1 MKLEHLRFLIDP
13 SFLLM
18 FTHSHSHVATYVRVI
33 HVRFCVDNIP
43 KRIPMQKVL
52 HLQNNYLKNT
62 VGIVFQRAFESPRA
76 AAIPLRTLKLEGNM
90 IFADCLKAIAAAL
103 NNPLRRQACQFIQA
117 QAAMEARRLALGKQ
131 QTSFQQQQQPTQ
143 QHRLHSVTSSRRN
156 PSAAA
161 VASSKHILLQL
172 GFAKE
177 AEASQK
183 KRHDVI
189 SVGAWLPT
197 PETCGHE
204 EATTAPAPSRSSF
217 SVLRN
222 KYSSPDAKAKP
233 KALAWLRK
241 VPPKKSSSTN
251 GRPSSHP
258 GAKPSLLGNNSL
270 PVLTRIGFDL
280 FGDRKGEGQKG
291 NLVSRLQELDLLL
304 QKPPTKTE
312 YPLPYY
318 G

>member
-1 MKLEHLRFLIDP
+1 
-13 SFLLM
+13 
-18 FTHSHSHVATYVRVI
+18 
-33 HVRFCVDNIP
+33 
-43 KRIPMQKVL
+43 
-52 HLQNNYLKNT
+52 
-62 VGIVFQRAFESPRA
+62 
-76 AAIPLRTLKLEGNM
+76 M

-103 NNPLRRQACQFIQA
+103 NNPLRRQQCHFIQA

-131 QTSFQQQQQPTQ
+131 QTSFQQQQAA
-143 QHRLHSVTSSRRN
+143 QHPLHSVSSSRRN

-177 AEASQK
+177 TETSQK
-183 KRHDVI
+183 KIHDVI
-189 SVGAWLPT
+189 SVGAWSPT
-197 PETCGHE
+197 PETCAHE
-204 EATTAPAPSRSSF
+204 EATTAPAPSGSSF
-217 SVLRN
+217 SLLRN
-222 KYSSPDAKAKP
+222 RYSSPDAKAKP

-241 VPPKKSSSTN
+241 VPPKKISSTK

-258 GAKPSLLGNNSL
+258 GPKPSLLGNSSL
-270 PVLTRIGFDL
+270 PVLTRMGFDL

>member
-1 MKLEHLRFLIDP
+1 
-13 SFLLM
+13 
-18 FTHSHSHVATYVRVI
+18 
-33 HVRFCVDNIP
+33 
-43 KRIPMQKVL
+43 
-52 HLQNNYLKNT
+52 
-62 VGIVFQRAFESPRA
+62 
-76 AAIPLRTLKLEGNM
+76 M

-103 NNPLRRQACQFIQA
+103 NNPLRRQECHFIQA
-117 QAAMEARRLALGKQ
+117 QAAMEARRFALGKQ
-131 QTSFQQQQQPTQ
+131 QTSFQQQQPT
-143 QHRLHSVTSSRRN
+143 QHRLHSLTSSRRN

-177 AEASQK
+177 TEASQK
-183 KRHDVI
+183 KLGFAKETEASQKKFGFAKETEASQKKSHEVI

-197 PETCGHE
+197 QETCGHE
-204 EATTAPAPSRSSF
+204 EATITPAPSGSSF
-217 SVLRN
+217 SMLRN
-222 KYSSPDAKAKP
+222 RYSSPDDAKAKP

-241 VPPKKSSSTN
+241 VPPKKSSSTE

-258 GAKPSLLGNNSL
+258 GAKPSLLGNSSL